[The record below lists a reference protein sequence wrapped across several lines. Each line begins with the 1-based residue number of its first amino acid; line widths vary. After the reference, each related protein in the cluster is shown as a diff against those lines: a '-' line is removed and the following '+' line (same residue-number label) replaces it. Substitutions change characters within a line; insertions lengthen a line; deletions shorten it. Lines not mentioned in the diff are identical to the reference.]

1 LENLSGH
8 LLEED
13 IDLVNKGVKIMD
25 YKKELEQ
32 ITETVETQKLEKA
45 KLEERKR
52 KLTEDKTKIL
62 KELEELGI
70 KEEVLEETVEELEI
84 ELQKGIEKC
93 KQVLN

>member
-1 LENLSGH
+1 
-8 LLEED
+8 
-13 IDLVNKGVKIMD
+13 MD

>member
-1 LENLSGH
+1 MENLSGH